1 MIQTL
6 TKVKLTNYQSI
17 PVNIGQL
24 FQLGEEEIA
33 IFKLSN
39 GQIKA
44 VENRSPHPKGGTLV
58 EALVSGSFIYC
69 PYYDWKISL
78 EDGQVQE
85 PDFGKVKTYRI
96 VVEEDSVS
104 III

>member
-6 TKVKLTNYQSI
+6 TKVKLANYQSI

-24 FQLGEEEIA
+24 FQVGEEEIVL
-33 IFKLSN
+33 FKLSN

-58 EALVSGSFIYC
+58 DALVSGSFIYC
-69 PYYDWKISL
+69 PCYDWKISL

-85 PDFGKVKTYRI
+85 PDFGKVKSYHI
-96 VVEEDSVS
+96 EVEEESVS
-104 III
+104 IMV